1 MRQIAGELTNLLGR
15 PVVYINRSLDDERAA
30 LLAGGLT
37 PFVAD
42 LLVGLDQMFRESVLG
57 ETTSTVEEL
66 TGEPP
71 GTLSQCLA
79 ENIESFESRLDGG
92 ALARSSA
99 SAPRLVSRGKAHP
112 LVRNPKSQAPAWRAR
127 DRPYAKC
134 ERRNA
139 ASRRST
145 FVLREITRL

>member
-1 MRQIAGELTNLLGR
+1 MRQIAGELTNLLGH
-15 PVVYINRSLDDERAA
+15 PVVYINRSPEEERAA

-71 GTLSQCLA
+71 GTLSQWLA
-79 ENIESFESRLDGG
+79 ENIEVFR
-92 ALARSSA
+92 
-99 SAPRLVSRGKAHP
+99 K
-112 LVRNPKSQAPAWRAR
+112 
-127 DRPYAKC
+127 
-134 ERRNA
+134 
-139 ASRRST
+139 
-145 FVLREITRL
+145 